1 VRLLLVRHGET
12 VWNSERK
19 VQGGAVDTALSET
32 GLRQIA
38 RLSEVLRDEPVDYII
53 SSPLQRAVL
62 TAQSIAR
69 YHPLPIATD
78 PGLKEVNVG
87 IFDGLCTLDIPQ
99 TFTEMLL
106 DWWKGGRERLPGG
119 ESFQELQDRTW
130 GVVKPFVENGA
141 HENVLV
147 VSHYFTTLSIILKAM
162 DFPLSMIAK
171 FRMDPGCINAL
182 EFGKFGA
189 RLARFNDTSYQVV

>member
-1 VRLLLVRHGET
+1 MRLLLVRHGET
-12 VWNSERK
+12 IWNSQRK
-19 VQGGAVDTALSET
+19 VQGGAVDTPLSEL
-32 GLRQIA
+32 GLRQIGRMA
-38 RLSEVLRDEPVDYII
+38 EVLRDEPIDVII

-62 TAQSIAR
+62 TAQSIAK
-69 YHPLPIATD
+69 YHSLPIQTNPD
-78 PGLKEVNVG
+78 LKEVNVG
-87 IFDGLCTLDIPQ
+87 EFDGLCTLDIPVS
-99 TFTEMLL
+99 FTEMLL

-130 GVVKPFVENGA
+130 AVVRPYIENRA

-162 DFPLSMIAK
+162 DFPLTMLTR
-171 FRMDPGCINAL
+171 FRMDPGCISAL

-189 RLARFNDTSYQVV
+189 RLARFNDISYQVV

>member
-12 VWNSERK
+12 IWNSQRK
-19 VQGGAVDTALSET
+19 VQGGAVDTPLSEL
-32 GLRQIA
+32 GLRQIGRMA
-38 RLSEVLRDEPVDYII
+38 EVLRDEPIDVII

-62 TAQSIAR
+62 TAQSIAK
-69 YHPLPIATD
+69 YHSLPIQTNPD
-78 PGLKEVNVG
+78 LKEVNVG
-87 IFDGLCTLDIPQ
+87 EFDGLCTLDIPVS
-99 TFTEMLL
+99 FTEMLL

-130 GVVKPFVENGA
+130 AVVRPYIENRA

-162 DFPLSMIAK
+162 DFPLTMLTR
-171 FRMDPGCINAL
+171 FRMDPGCISAL

-189 RLARFNDTSYQVV
+189 RLARFNDISYQVV

>member
-1 VRLLLVRHGET
+1 MRLLLVRHGET
-12 VWNSERK
+12 VWNSQRR
-19 VQGGAVDTALSET
+19 VQGGAVDTALSEA
-32 GLRQIA
+32 GQRQIA
-38 RLSEVLRDEPVDYII
+38 RMAEVLRDEPVDVIV

-69 YHPLPIATD
+69 YHPLPILTHPD
-78 PGLKEVNVG
+78 LKEVNVG
-87 IFDGLCTLDIPQ
+87 EFDGLCTLDIPQ

-106 DWWKGGRERLPGG
+106 EWWKCGRERLPGG

-130 GVVKPFVENGA
+130 GVVKPYVETRS

-162 DFPLSMIAK
+162 DFPMSMMTK
-171 FRMDPGCINAL
+171 FRMDPGCINVL